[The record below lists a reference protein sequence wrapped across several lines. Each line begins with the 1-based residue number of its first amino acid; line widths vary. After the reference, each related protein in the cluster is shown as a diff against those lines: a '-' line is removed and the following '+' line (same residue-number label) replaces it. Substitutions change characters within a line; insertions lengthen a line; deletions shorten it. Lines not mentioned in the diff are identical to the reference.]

1 MLTHLLIL
9 DTIMV
14 IFFLLDSM
22 TTNVFEQTPDWYII
36 LYPYVIHPGK
46 AIFVSATVF
55 MVVAVSAD
63 RQRAIC
69 HSMLYRVSQK
79 TNLTHI
85 YLFVLLYNVL
95 KSFKNNFFLNTA
107 NTAQNFSI
115 QIYEVHRIFFIIFL
129 HYLQPSPTCIC
140 IMILIAASLSN
151 LPKFFEFYLIA
162 DQKYGRNTTYDIWT
176 TDLNEDPRYI
186 RWSSYNELITSGIFP
201 LLALCY
207 YNYEIY
213 ARIRMS
219 CFIELGRYVGG
230 KMYCQ

>member
-1 MLTHLLIL
+1 MPSCACCYPEPERNQDNQRKLFFLRFWIEGIILSVVGCIGIMGNLISLHILRKDSMRKTSFDEMLTHLLIL

-79 TNLTHI
+79 TNLTHM
-85 YLFVLLYNVL
+85 YL
-95 KSFKNNFFLNTA
+95 
-107 NTAQNFSI
+107 
-115 QIYEVHRIFFIIFL
+115 
-129 HYLQPSPTCIC
+129 
-140 IMILIAASLSN
+140 
-151 LPKFFEFYLIA
+151 LPCTI
-162 DQKYGRNTTYDIWT
+162 
-176 TDLNEDPRYI
+176 
-186 RWSSYNELITSGIFP
+186 
-201 LLALCY
+201 
-207 YNYEIY
+207 
-213 ARIRMS
+213 
-219 CFIELGRYVGG
+219 V
-230 KMYCQ
+230 

>member
-1 MLTHLLIL
+1 MLDPRQPCKHFPHRKKFYVAKSCLLLSSQSKLFFPRFWIEGIILSVVGCIGIMGNLISLHILRKDSMRKTSFDEMLTHLLIL

-79 TNLTHI
+79 TNLTHM
-85 YLFVLLYNVL
+85 YLLPC
-95 KSFKNNFFLNTA
+95 
-107 NTAQNFSI
+107 
-115 QIYEVHRIFFIIFL
+115 II
-129 HYLQPSPTCIC
+129 
-140 IMILIAASLSN
+140 
-151 LPKFFEFYLIA
+151 
-162 DQKYGRNTTYDIWT
+162 
-176 TDLNEDPRYI
+176 
-186 RWSSYNELITSGIFP
+186 
-201 LLALCY
+201 
-207 YNYEIY
+207 
-213 ARIRMS
+213 
-219 CFIELGRYVGG
+219 V
-230 KMYCQ
+230 

>member
-1 MLTHLLIL
+1 MLVAIQRSEEIEKLIHDFLFFLRFWIEGIFLSVVGCIGIMGNLISLHILRKDSMRKTSFDEMLTHLLIL

-79 TNLTHI
+79 TNLTHM
-85 YLFVLLYNVL
+85 YLLPFVILYIMFSDLLRM
-95 KSFKNNFFLNTA
+95 NFF
-107 NTAQNFSI
+107 
-115 QIYEVHRIFFIIFL
+115 
-129 HYLQPSPTCIC
+129 
-140 IMILIAASLSN
+140 
-151 LPKFFEFYLIA
+151 
-162 DQKYGRNTTYDIWT
+162 
-176 TDLNEDPRYI
+176 
-186 RWSSYNELITSGIFP
+186 
-201 LLALCY
+201 
-207 YNYEIY
+207 
-213 ARIRMS
+213 
-219 CFIELGRYVGG
+219 
-230 KMYCQ
+230 

>member
-1 MLTHLLIL
+1 
-9 DTIMV
+9 
-14 IFFLLDSM
+14 
-22 TTNVFEQTPDWYII
+22 
-36 LYPYVIHPGK
+36 
-46 AIFVSATVF
+46 
-55 MVVAVSAD
+55 
-63 RQRAIC
+63 
-69 HSMLYRVSQK
+69 
-79 TNLTHI
+79 
-85 YLFVLLYNVL
+85 
-95 KSFKNNFFLNTA
+95 
-107 NTAQNFSI
+107 
-115 QIYEVHRIFFIIFL
+115 
-129 HYLQPSPTCIC
+129 
-140 IMILIAASLSN
+140 MILIAASLSN

>member
-1 MLTHLLIL
+1 MGNLISLHILRKDSMRKTSFDEMLTHLLIL

-85 YLFVLLYNVL
+85 YRFVLLYNVL
-95 KSFKNNFFLNTA
+95 KSFKNDFFLNTA

-115 QIYEVHRIFFIIFL
+115 QISEVHRIFLKYFCIIYSLRRPAF
-129 HYLQPSPTCIC
+129 
-140 IMILIAASLSN
+140 AS
-151 LPKFFEFYLIA
+151 
-162 DQKYGRNTTYDIWT
+162 
-176 TDLNEDPRYI
+176 
-186 RWSSYNELITSGIFP
+186 
-201 LLALCY
+201 
-207 YNYEIY
+207 
-213 ARIRMS
+213 
-219 CFIELGRYVGG
+219 
-230 KMYCQ
+230 